1 MGYLYAMRAAF
12 ICQWNLMMREQSFW
26 PFLGTL
32 PYVIV
37 LAWIAR
43 ASERTEVVSYM
54 FFGAFLIVV
63 WNFVVARMGYAY
75 AGEWWEGTFDFGM
88 VSKTPMVIIL
98 TGKIM
103 SYAAFGPI
111 LGLSGFLIVVL
122 LSGRTVPVTNPAALV
137 ISLITALIAMVAVGF
152 ISAPLSVLA
161 GGRDF
166 NYFELV
172 RPLVMVFSGLIY
184 PIALMEPALQVVAAA
199 LPTSW
204 AMDGLLRSTEVAA
217 SIEDSL
223 MSWAPALV
231 GSLIY
236 FGLTYY
242 LFRTAEARVR
252 MTGVFGKY

>member
-12 ICQWNLMMREQSFW
+12 ICQWRLMMREASFW

-43 ASERTEVVSYM
+43 ASERSEVVTFM

-63 WNFVVARMGYAY
+63 WNFVVARMGYSY
-75 AGEWWEGTFDFGM
+75 AGEWRQGTFDFSM
-88 VSKTPMVIIL
+88 VSKTPMVVIL
-98 TGKIM
+98 VGKIM
-103 SYAAFGPI
+103 SYAAFGPV
-111 LGLSGFLIVVL
+111 LGLSGIVIVVL
-122 LSGRTVPVTNPAALV
+122 LSGRTVPVTNPPALV

-184 PIALMEPALQVVAAA
+184 PVALMAPALQIVAGA

-204 AMDGLLRSTEVAA
+204 AMDGLLRSTELTA
-217 SIEDSL
+217 STESIVE
-223 MSWAPALV
+223 SWAPALL

-242 LFRTAEARVR
+242 LFKTAEARVR
-252 MTGVFGKY
+252 MTGVFGRY

>member
-1 MGYLYAMRAAF
+1 MGHLYAMRAAF

-63 WNFVVARMGYAY
+63 WNFVVSRMGTSYSE
-75 AGEWWEGTFDFGM
+75 EWWLGTFDFNM
-88 VSKTPMVIIL
+88 VSKTPMVTIL
-98 TGKIM
+98 VGKIL
-103 SYAAFGPI
+103 SFAVFGPI

-122 LSGRTVPVTNPAALV
+122 LSERTVPVPHPFALAVSLVTALV
-137 ISLITALIAMVAVGF
+137 AMVAVGF

-161 GGRDF
+161 GGRHF

-184 PIALMEPALQVVAAA
+184 PVALMAPTLQIVAGA

-204 AMDGLLRSTEVAA
+204 AMEGLLRTAEVTA
-217 SIEDSL
+217 SIEDVAQ
-223 MSWAPALV
+223 SWAPALL

-236 FGLTYY
+236 FGLTYF
-242 LFRTAEARVR
+242 LFRAAETRVR
-252 MTGVFGKY
+252 MTGVFGEY